1 MIEFEIT
8 GERANKIRCFEYEVF
23 KKYQEAAKQYL
34 PFIHEHGCE
43 LHFELGWSNRLRKEW
58 SPDGLPMKNDYSGCV
73 YCGIE
78 RNGEIVRMES
88 NDGEADYY
96 LLDCTWTISQIYRR
110 FGKLRVLLFADIDD
124 DMDTD
129 MKEMLSA
136 LQNMTF
142 T

>member
-1 MIEFEIT
+1 
-8 GERANKIRCFEYEVF
+8 
-23 KKYQEAAKQYL
+23 
-34 PFIHEHGCE
+34 
-43 LHFELGWSNRLRKEW
+43 
-58 SPDGLPMKNDYSGCV
+58 
-73 YCGIE
+73 
-78 RNGEIVRMES
+78 MES

-142 T
+142 HVIGKQERITDTEKEGSI

>member
-1 MIEFEIT
+1 MLT
-8 GERANKIRCFEYEVF
+8 G
-23 KKYQEAAKQYL
+23 
-34 PFIHEHGCE
+34 
-43 LHFELGWSNRLRKEW
+43 
-58 SPDGLPMKNDYSGCV
+58 SGSMRSVSYTHLDV
-73 YCGIE
+73 YK
-78 RNGEIVRMES
+78 RQ
-88 NDGEADYY
+88 
-96 LLDCTWTISQIYRR
+96 QIYRR